1 MLKKML
7 NTTNDLKLYY
17 SIGEVSKMY
26 GITETTL
33 RYWEREIPQ
42 LKPKKAGRNIRQ
54 YTKEDLELVKLIQH
68 LLKERGMTLEGVR
81 KRLTKNKEAAS
92 KNAEV
97 IDRLRAVRKRL
108 VEMRDALDAFT
119 YQQVDEL
126 KENIAASA
134 EPTLG

>member
-1 MLKKML
+1 
-7 NTTNDLKLYY
+7 
-17 SIGEVSKMY
+17 MY

-81 KRLTKNKEAAS
+81 KRLAKNKEAAS

>member
-1 MLKKML
+1 ML

-108 VEMRDALDAFT
+108 VEMRDALDTFT

>member
-1 MLKKML
+1 ML
-7 NTTNDLKLYY
+7 NTTNNLKLYY

-97 IDRLRAVRKRL
+97 IDRLRAVRQRL

>member
-1 MLKKML
+1 ML
-7 NTTNDLKLYY
+7 NSTNDLKLYY
-17 SIGEVSKMY
+17 SIGEVSQMC

-54 YTKEDLELVKLIQH
+54 YTKEDVELIKLIQH

-81 KRLTKNKEAAS
+81 KRLSKNKETAS
-92 KNAEV
+92 KDAEV
-97 IDRLRAVRKRL
+97 VERLRGIRQKL
-108 VEMRDALDAFT
+108 VQMRDALDAFT

-126 KENIAASA
+126 KDNIASIS
-134 EPTLG
+134 EPTP

>member
-1 MLKKML
+1 MFKKML
-7 NTTNDLKLYY
+7 NSTIDLKLYY
-17 SIGEVSKMY
+17 SICEVSKMY
-26 GITETTL
+26 GVTETTL

-81 KRLTKNKEAAS
+81 RRLSKNKEAAS
-92 KNAEV
+92 KHAEV
-97 IDRLRAVRKRL
+97 IDRLRTVRKRL
-108 VEMRDALDAFT
+108 LEMRDALDVFT

-126 KENIAASA
+126 KENLSA

>member
-68 LLKERGMTLEGVR
+68 LLKERGMTLEGVPSACCE
-81 KRLTKNKEAAS
+81 KTLS
-92 KNAEV
+92 G
-97 IDRLRAVRKRL
+97 
-108 VEMRDALDAFT
+108 DA
-119 YQQVDEL
+119 
-126 KENIAASA
+126 
-134 EPTLG
+134 

>member
-1 MLKKML
+1 ML
-7 NTTNDLKLYY
+7 NSTNDLKLYY
-17 SIGEVSKMY
+17 SIGEVSQMC

-54 YTKEDLELVKLIQH
+54 YTKEDVELIKLIQH

-81 KRLTKNKEAAS
+81 KRLSKNKEAAS
-92 KNAEV
+92 KDAEV
-97 IDRLRAVRKRL
+97 VERLRGIRQKL
-108 VEMRDALDAFT
+108 VQMRDALDAFT

-126 KENIAASA
+126 KENIASIS
-134 EPTLG
+134 EPTL